1 MASRDKENSGNMKKA
16 GKKTLNQRVIKM
28 LSPKSK
34 NTRRALEAVSRNAS
48 LLAPHVQRQ
57 IHIHASAVE
66 RLISKDQ
73 SRHMRI
79 RAALMRRA
87 SEKEEVNLQEQN
99 KHDVKTVVDTKLGD
113 SGNCNT
119 KKAAVTPS
127 LAKLA
132 KPTVT
137 KPKTLEHDIIPRA
150 AHHIDEDANPIE
162 DHDCFIGRPQFPLAL
177 VPCL

>member
-1 MASRDKENSGNMKKA
+1 MASRDKENSNNMKKA

-34 NTRRALEAVSRNAS
+34 NTRRALQAVSRNAS
-48 LLAPHVQRQ
+48 LLSPHVQRQ
-57 IHIHASAVE
+57 IHIHASTVE

-79 RAALMRRA
+79 KAALMKRA
-87 SEKEEVNLQEQN
+87 SEKDEVSLQEQN
-99 KHDVKTVVDTKLGD
+99 KHDVKSVVDTKLGD
-113 SGNCNT
+113 SENCNT
-119 KKAAVTPS
+119 KEAAVKPS
-127 LAKLA
+127 LTKLA
-132 KPTVT
+132 KPTMA
-137 KPKTLEHDIIPRA
+137 KPKTLDHDIMPYV
-150 AHHIDEDANPIE
+150 AHHMDEDATPIE